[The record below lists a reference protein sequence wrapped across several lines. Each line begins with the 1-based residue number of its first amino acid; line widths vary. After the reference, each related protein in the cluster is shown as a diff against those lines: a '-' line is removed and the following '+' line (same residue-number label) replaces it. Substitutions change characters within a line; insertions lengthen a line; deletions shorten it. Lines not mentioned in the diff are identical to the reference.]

1 LVKFNITDIG
11 KTDYMIGFKFKKKK
25 KKKKK
30 KEKKK
35 QKKKKK
41 KKKKKMMIIKSRK
54 IRYGHFKKDL
64 I

>member
-30 KEKKK
+30 K
-35 QKKKKK
+35 
-41 KKKKKMMIIKSRK
+41 KMMIIKSRK